1 MADSVDSIFQRILR
15 LVAEAGLPGVE
26 EGTSYGNP
34 ALKVGGKSF
43 ATVKNHETLVISIG
57 LDEKEALL
65 SLAPH
70 IYFQTPHYVG
80 WPYLPVRIDVIDDEE
95 LKDRLVGAWLL
106 RAPKKLAATFN
117 R

>member
-43 ATVKNHETLVISIG
+43 ATVKNHETIVISIG

-65 SLAPH
+65 SRWRL
-70 IYFQTPHYVG
+70 ISISRR
-80 WPYLPVRIDVIDDEE
+80 RIMSAGRIC
-95 LKDRLVGAWLL
+95 RCAS
-106 RAPKKLAATFN
+106 T
-117 R
+117 